1 MREWEGEWEWVR
13 VDEAERGRGF
23 DWWGWESERG
33 WVRLERQ
40 SVKFK
45 KSPIRNRVLQTRFL
59 GGFHVSPHQIAM
71 SQTNGNRVFKTRFP
85 DGCQV
90 ARTPH

>member
-1 MREWEGEWEWVR
+1 MRLREGEGLT
-13 VDEAERGRGF
+13 DEAERVRGGEW
-23 DWWGWESERG
+23 DW
-33 WVRLERQ
+33 RQ